1 MCCALRASFVVLL
14 VPFVMLGACASDSP
28 GTPPFDAGDGVDG
41 GLDAGPLP
49 DAGPGDAGADAF
61 VPPDEPWTFI
71 VLPDTQYLSES
82 YPEIFEE
89 QTRWIVA
96 EREAL
101 NIQFVLHCG
110 DIVDNNNETQWDA
123 AYAALQILDGEVP
136 YVLAPGNHDLGDNGS
151 ANNRNTMLSTYF
163 PVSTFETL
171 PSFGG
176 TFEPDEMD
184 DSYHVFDTP
193 DGPWLVVALE
203 FGPRDAVVTWADEV
217 VRRHAMRT
225 VIVTHAYMYSDDT
238 RYDWATR
245 GTDQMWNPHSYG
257 LASLPGGVN
266 DAEEM
271 FQAFVRQ
278 NDEVDLVVS
287 GHVLNDGLGRLT
299 SDQDGGGRVHQVLA
313 NYQFQPMGGAGFLR
327 IMTVSADGTEIAVRT
342 YSPYLDEHKTDPD
355 NEFTLPL

>member
-1 MCCALRASFVVLL
+1 
-14 VPFVMLGACASDSP
+14 
-28 GTPPFDAGDGVDG
+28 
-41 GLDAGPLP
+41 
-49 DAGPGDAGADAF
+49 
-61 VPPDEPWTFI
+61 
-71 VLPDTQYLSES
+71 
-82 YPEIFEE
+82 
-89 QTRWIVA
+89 
-96 EREAL
+96 
-101 NIQFVLHCG
+101 
-110 DIVDNNNETQWDA
+110 
-123 AYAALQILDGEVP
+123 
-136 YVLAPGNHDLGDNGS
+136 
-151 ANNRNTMLSTYF
+151 MLSTYF